1 MTAST
6 RPPTHRDPWGR
17 VVALGI
23 TQITSWGSMHDL
35 FALLMQPLQ
44 RELQIDKTWIVGAFS
59 GALLLLAIRWQHH
72 GAH

>member
-1 MTAST
+1 MTA
-6 RPPTHRDPWGR
+6 HRTTASRHAPWGG
-17 VVALGI
+17 VIALGL
-23 TQITSWGSMHDL
+23 TQITSWGSLYYL